1 MVQHSYLMSKGMNRI
16 THSKERITPAVVKS
30 TRTAVATA
38 EHSTERLRSS
48 HIWKSNFQLSLLMG
62 KSPVR

>member
-30 TRTAVATA
+30 TRRHCGTLNGTFAIIPYL
-38 EHSTERLRSS
+38 E
-48 HIWKSNFQLSLLMG
+48 I
-62 KSPVR
+62 